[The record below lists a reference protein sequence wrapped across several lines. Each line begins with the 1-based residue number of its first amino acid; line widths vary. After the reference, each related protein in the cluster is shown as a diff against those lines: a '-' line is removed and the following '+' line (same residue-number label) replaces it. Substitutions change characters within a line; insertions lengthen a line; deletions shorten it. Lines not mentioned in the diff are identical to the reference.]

1 MWIKQFIILVL
12 SFVAI
17 QCEIYSFPD
26 GFLIGSA
33 SAAYQIEGAWNED
46 GKGPSIWDNL
56 THSKP
61 DAIIDNSNG
70 DVGAD
75 SYHKF
80 PADIKAMKEVGV
92 SVEIFVIIFS
102 FNI

>member
-1 MWIKQFIILVL
+1 MWIHQFIILIL
-12 SFVAI
+12 SFGAI
-17 QCEIYSFPD
+17 NCESYSYSFPE
-26 GFLIGSA
+26 GFIIGSA

-46 GKGPSIWDNL
+46 GKGQSIWDNL
-56 THSKP
+56 THSNP
-61 DAIIDNSNG
+61 DSIFDRSNG

-92 SVEIFVIIFS
+92 SVQFCFIVG
-102 FNI
+102 

>member
-1 MWIKQFIILVL
+1 MWIKQFLIFVL

-17 QCEIYSFPD
+17 QCETHSFPD

-46 GKGPSIWDNL
+46 DKGENIWDNL

-61 DAIIDNSNG
+61 DLIFDRSNG

-80 PADIKAMKEVGV
+80 PADVKAMKEVGV
-92 SVEIFVIIFS
+92 SVKLS
-102 FNI
+102 FLIKLI